1 MPTPAWFITFSFLLR
16 IVEGVGTAMYS
27 TASYTLLTQMY
38 SEKKGTLVVSMNI
51 RKYLPYSRKYWRA
64 LNSAVW
70 SQTNC
75 KICLSKSVV
84 VSYLSYLN
92 KAVSSQE
99 VKRAACQRRA
109 SYIYSRIQPTRGA
122 LGRAKSATACIT
134 SLQIVHKI
142 ILADF
147 NLVVSTL
154 TSKLLNLIS
163 VKFSAIWYQSS
174 YTNTTLHHF

>member
-51 RKYLPYSRKYWRA
+51 WKYLPFSQKYWRA

-75 KICLSKSVV
+75 RLAMASQICLSRSVV
-84 VSYLSYLN
+84 VSHLSYLN

-99 VKRAACQRRA
+99 VKRAA
-109 SYIYSRIQPTRGA
+109 YSL
-122 LGRAKSATACIT
+122 LGGRWAGPR
-134 SLQIVHKI
+134 V
-142 ILADF
+142 
-147 NLVVSTL
+147 
-154 TSKLLNLIS
+154 LLH
-163 VKFSAIWYQSS
+163 V
-174 YTNTTLHHF
+174 LHHYKLYTK